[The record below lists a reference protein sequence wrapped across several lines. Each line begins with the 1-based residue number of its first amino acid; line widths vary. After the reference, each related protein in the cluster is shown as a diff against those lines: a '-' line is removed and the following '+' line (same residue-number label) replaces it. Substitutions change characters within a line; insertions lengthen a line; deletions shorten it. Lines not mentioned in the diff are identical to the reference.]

1 LAVGIEF
8 CFSLFRIFVYS
19 FSSLWIDRQLS
30 FSVLSLLL
38 STNSVITVN
47 VTFETGLADHWIQ
60 GTGVTNHIVGNQYQF
75 DPLSFKPTATG
86 EHRVKRVNNY
96 FVAE

>member
-1 LAVGIEF
+1 MPEDSM
-8 CFSLFRIFVYS
+8 CKS
-19 FSSLWIDRQLS
+19 
-30 FSVLSLLL
+30 
-38 STNSVITVN
+38 NSVITVN
-47 VTFETGLADHWIQ
+47 VTYANGLADHWIQ

-86 EHRVKRVNNY
+86 EQRAKTANNC